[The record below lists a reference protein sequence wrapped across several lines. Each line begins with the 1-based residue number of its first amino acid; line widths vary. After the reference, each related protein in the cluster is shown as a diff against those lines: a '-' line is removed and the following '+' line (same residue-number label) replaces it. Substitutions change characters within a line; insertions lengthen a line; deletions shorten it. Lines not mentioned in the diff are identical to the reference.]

1 MWPSTFHNDKIM
13 IPIIA
18 FGNETASKN
27 YAKFKEH
34 RVGQID
40 ALYSKFKKKQQSG
53 EAINALI
60 DDYQTPKG

>member
-1 MWPSTFHNDKIM
+1 M

-18 FGNETASKN
+18 FGNGTVSKN
-27 YAKFKEH
+27 HAKFKEH

-60 DDYQTPKG
+60 DSYRTPKG